1 VQPLPGKHESL
12 WLATATA
19 SSYPELEGDARAD
32 VAVLGGGITG
42 LCTAALLRAE
52 GLDVVVIDQ
61 HRVGTGVTGHTTAKV
76 SSLHKLTYARLR
88 SRFGDEGAR
97 AYGAANE
104 RGIELIEQLAREHA
118 IDCDW
123 RRKPNYTYAADAADR
138 AKVEEEAEAAAA
150 VGLPAGFVEDVPLP
164 YPTHGA
170 VRFDDQ
176 AEFQPYEFLL
186 RMADAL
192 MAGGCRVY
200 ERTRALRVHDGA
212 PCRVDTDRGTIS
224 ADSVVVATH
233 FPFTDRAL
241 FFARQHPERS
251 YCLAA
256 RIDGAA
262 PNGMFISAGSPTRS
276 IRSHPV
282 EGEEVLIV
290 GGEGHKVGQG
300 GAMAPRYRTLA
311 TFAEKNWDVSEVLY
325 RWSSQ
330 DNMPADGVPFVGRL
344 TPRSRATYVAT
355 GFRKWGLAMGAA
367 AAELLTGAILGR
379 EDETLAFFDPNRL
392 NPVASAK
399 DLVSENANV
408 AFHFFADRVSRRS
421 SDSAR
426 DLAPGEG
433 KVVSRHGRQVAVAKD
448 ADGFVH
454 AVSARCTHLGCI
466 VNWNDAEASWDC
478 PCHGSRFTIDGN
490 VLEGPAVHDLDRK
503 DPPR

>member
-1 VQPLPGKHESL
+1 MQPLPGEPQSL
-12 WLATATA
+12 WLATGRAG
-19 SSYPELEGDARAD
+19 SYPALEGDARAD

-42 LCTAALLRAE
+42 LCTAALLRRE
-52 GLDVVVIDQ
+52 GLDVVVVDQ
-61 HRVGTGVTGHTTAKV
+61 HELGTGVTGHTTAKV
-76 SSLHKLTYARLR
+76 SSLHGLTYSRLR
-88 SRFGDEGAR
+88 SRFGDDGAR
-97 AYGAANE
+97 AYGQANE
-104 RGIELIEQLAREHA
+104 HGIELIEQLAREHA

-123 RRKPNYTYAADAADR
+123 RRKPNYTYAAGDGDR
-138 AKVEEEAEAAAA
+138 RQVEQEAEAAAA
-150 VGLPAGFVEDVPLP
+150 VGLPATFVEDVPLP

-176 AEFQPYEFLL
+176 AEFQPYEFVMRL
-186 RMADAL
+186 ADAL
-192 MAGGCRVY
+192 VADGCRVY
-200 ERTRALRVHDGA
+200 ERTRALHVHDGA
-212 PCRVDTDRGTIS
+212 PCRVETDRGAIS

-251 YCLAA
+251 YCLAL
-256 RIDGAA
+256 RIEGAV
-262 PNGMFISAGSPTRS
+262 PNGMFISASSPTRS
-276 IRSHPV
+276 IRAHPV
-282 EGEEVLIV
+282 DGEELLIV

-300 GAMAPRYRTLA
+300 DPMAPRYRTLA
-311 TFAEKNWDVSEVLY
+311 TFAEKNWDVRELVY

-344 TPRSRATYVAT
+344 TPRSRATYAAT

-367 AAELLTGAILGR
+367 SARMLTDSILGR
-379 EDETLAFFDPNRL
+379 ENEWLGLFDPNRL

-408 AFHFFADRVSRRS
+408 AFHFFADRVTRRA

-426 DLAPGEG
+426 DLGPGDG
-433 KVVSRHGRQVAVAKD
+433 KVVSRHGRQVALAKD

-478 PCHGSRFTIDGN
+478 PCHGSRFAVDGT
-490 VLEGPAVHDLDRK
+490 VIEGPAVHDLERK